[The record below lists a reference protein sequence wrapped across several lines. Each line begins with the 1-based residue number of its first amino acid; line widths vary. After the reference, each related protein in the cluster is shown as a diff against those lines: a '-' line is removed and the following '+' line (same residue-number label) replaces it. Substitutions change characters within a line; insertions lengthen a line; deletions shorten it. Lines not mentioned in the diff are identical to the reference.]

1 MTLPSIIDL
10 QAIAAIGMLV
20 LIFMQYIKDAIPD
33 KLMRVCSLLVGIG
46 ISFLW
51 FYKPGNYNFDFI
63 MIIAN
68 GIFGA
73 IGADTGYQ
81 FLSPTGSPIFS
92 LPSKEE
98 KLEEKPEEV
107 KPTT

>member
-1 MTLPSIIDL
+1 
-10 QAIAAIGMLV
+10 
-20 LIFMQYIKDAIPD
+20 
-33 KLMRVCSLLVGIG
+33 
-46 ISFLW
+46 
-51 FYKPGNYNFDFI
+51 

-98 KLEEKPEEV
+98 KPEEKPEEV